1 MIKFIQDQ
9 YDHYT
14 VYDCKKEIGYMA
26 CSNYHSAE
34 NQNFRIWHFRIDYG
48 KGETYDGCTVGTI
61 SKAKKEFISFFIDT
75 IPKHLEWI
83 KALSE

>member
-1 MIKFIQDQ
+1 MIKFVKDQ

-14 VYDCKKEIGYMA
+14 VYDNRIEIGYMA
-26 CSNYHSAE
+26 CSNYYSAK
-34 NQNFRIWHFRIDYG
+34 NRKFRQWHFRIDYG
-48 KGETYDGCTVGTI
+48 KGETYDGCAFGCI
-61 SKAKKEFISFFIDT
+61 ANAKKEFITFYIDT